1 MRRILGIDPG
11 LASTGYGIIEID
23 KNRIRHITH
32 GEIKTKAHTDTG
44 ERLNIIYTNVTD
56 LITRYKPSEAS
67 IENLFFAKN
76 QKSALPVA
84 QARGVV
90 ILAIHRS
97 ALFHTDYTPLEIKMA
112 LVGQGRAA
120 KSQVQE
126 MLRIILA
133 MQSIPKPDHAADA
146 LAAAVCHFHSS
157 ELERRSVNV

>member
-1 MRRILGIDPG
+1 MGIDPG

-23 KNRIRHITH
+23 KNRIKHITH
-32 GEIKTKAHTDTG
+32 GEIKTAPHTDIG
-44 ERLNIIYTNVTD
+44 ERLDVIFTNVMD
-56 LITRYKPSEAS
+56 LITRYEPSEAS

-97 ALFHTDYTPLEIKMA
+97 ALRHSDYTPLEIKMA
-112 LVGQGRAA
+112 LVGQGRAL

-157 ELERRSVNV
+157 ELSRRSASV